1 MITAHLNAE
10 NEGLIGNP
18 PPPLS
23 KFIKGSKGSLT
34 QNSVS
39 GVLESTTRAWSV
51 EPPVTTEKDGK
62 QDTRSLPDIEII
74 SNNSIFDISD
84 SLKTLNGSETIVNIT
99 EVKNVSANNISETE
113 NNKPKEDFLLY
124 GLIQSFIGVLL
135 VSLVALLCLA
145 IAVYCLK
152 LINNLKNL

>member
-23 KFIKGSKGSLT
+23 KFVKGSKGSLT

-39 GVLESTTRAWSV
+39 GVLESTARAWSA
-51 EPPVTTEKDGK
+51 EPPVTTEEDGK
-62 QDTRSLPDIEII
+62 PNVLSLPDLEMII
-74 SNNSIFDISD
+74 NDSVFDISD

-99 EVKNVSANNISETE
+99 EVKNVSTSNITETE